1 MIKSVVKSLVD
12 RIMKGKTTAPGHT
25 TRQANKELRRQK
37 ILNVARDLIASQGFD
52 AFTISELASRSGVS
66 IPTVHNL
73 FGKKQDIV
81 QELFGELVAR
91 IDMVLAQPDIVDPV
105 TSTEVFVDR
114 LLALYSDDEAF
125 YRAAFIAG
133 ERLGLFEHEVT
144 SGIFRKSLQIAER
157 LCIQARENGFLEGR
171 LDSRWMA
178 EQLFGAQRLA
188 RQDWVAGY
196 ITLARFRQ
204 QALVSMLMTYAAD
217 ATPDF
222 HRCLCKKL
230 DELTSLQS
238 AESRGHCKA

>member
-1 MIKSVVKSLVD
+1 MIKLVVKSLLD
-12 RIMKGKTTAPGHT
+12 RFMKAIPTAPGHS
-25 TRQANKELRRQK
+25 TRQANKELRREK

-73 FGKKQDIV
+73 FGKTQDIV
-81 QELFGELVAR
+81 QELFAELVAR
-91 IDMVLAQPDIVDPV
+91 IDVVLAQPDIVDPM
-105 TSTEVFVDR
+105 TSTEVFVDS
-114 LLALYSDDEAF
+114 LLSLYGDDETF
-125 YRAAFIAG
+125 YRAAFLAG
-133 ERLGLFEHEVT
+133 ERLGLFEHEMS

-188 RQDWVAGY
+188 RQDWVSGY

-204 QALVSMLMTYAAD
+204 QALVGMLMTYAAD

-222 HRCLCKKL
+222 HRRICAKL
-230 DELTSLQS
+230 DELT
-238 AESRGHCKA
+238 GK

>member
-1 MIKSVVKSLVD
+1 MIKSAVKSLLD
-12 RIMKGKTTAPGHT
+12 RTMKAVLTAPGHS
-25 TRQANKELRRQK
+25 TRQANKELRREK

-81 QELFGELVAR
+81 QELFAELVAR
-91 IDMVLAQPDIVDPV
+91 IDVVLAQPDIVDPM
-105 TSTEVFVDR
+105 TSTEVFVDS
-114 LLALYSDDEAF
+114 LLSLYGDDETF
-125 YRAAFIAG
+125 YRAAFLAG
-133 ERLGLFEHEVT
+133 ERLGLFEHEMS

-188 RQDWVAGY
+188 RQDWVSGY

-204 QALVSMLMTYAAD
+204 QALVGMLMTYAAD

-222 HRCLCKKL
+222 HRRICAKL
-230 DELTSLQS
+230 DELT
-238 AESRGHCKA
+238 GK

>member
-1 MIKSVVKSLVD
+1 
-12 RIMKGKTTAPGHT
+12 
-25 TRQANKELRRQK
+25 
-37 ILNVARDLIASQGFD
+37 
-52 AFTISELASRSGVS
+52 VS

-81 QELFGELVAR
+81 QELFAELVAR
-91 IDMVLAQPDIVDPV
+91 IDVVLAQPDIVDPM
-105 TSTEVFVDR
+105 TSTEVFVDS
-114 LLALYSDDEAF
+114 LLSLYGDDETF
-125 YRAAFIAG
+125 YRAAFLAG
-133 ERLGLFEHEVT
+133 ERLGLFEHEMS

-188 RQDWVAGY
+188 RQDWVSGY

-204 QALVSMLMTYAAD
+204 QALVGMLMTYAAD

-222 HRCLCKKL
+222 HQRICAKL
-230 DELTSLQS
+230 DELT
-238 AESRGHCKA
+238 GK

>member
-1 MIKSVVKSLVD
+1 MIKLVVKSLLD
-12 RIMKGKTTAPGHT
+12 RFMKAIPTAPGHS
-25 TRQANKELRRQK
+25 TRQANKELRREK

-81 QELFGELVAR
+81 QELFAELVAR
-91 IDMVLAQPDIVDPV
+91 IDVVLAQPDIVDPM
-105 TSTEVFVDR
+105 TSTEVFVDS
-114 LLALYSDDEAF
+114 LLSLYGDDETF
-125 YRAAFIAG
+125 YRAAFLAG
-133 ERLGLFEHEVT
+133 ERLGLFEHEMS

-188 RQDWVAGY
+188 RQDWVSGY

-204 QALVSMLMTYAAD
+204 QALVGMLMTYAAD

-222 HRCLCKKL
+222 HRRICAKL
-230 DELTSLQS
+230 DELT
-238 AESRGHCKA
+238 GK

>member
-1 MIKSVVKSLVD
+1 MIKLVVKSLLD
-12 RIMKGKTTAPGHT
+12 RFMKAIPTAPGHS
-25 TRQANKELRRQK
+25 TRQANKELRREK

-81 QELFGELVAR
+81 QELFAELVAR
-91 IDMVLAQPDIVDPV
+91 IDVVLAQPDIVDPM
-105 TSTEVFVDR
+105 TSTEVFVDS
-114 LLALYSDDEAF
+114 LLSLYGDDETF
-125 YRAAFIAG
+125 YRAAFLAG
-133 ERLGLFEHEVT
+133 ERLGLFEHEMS

-188 RQDWVAGY
+188 RQDWVSGY

-204 QALVSMLMTYAAD
+204 QALVGMLMTYAAD

-222 HRCLCKKL
+222 HQRICAKL
-230 DELTSLQS
+230 DELT
-238 AESRGHCKA
+238 GK